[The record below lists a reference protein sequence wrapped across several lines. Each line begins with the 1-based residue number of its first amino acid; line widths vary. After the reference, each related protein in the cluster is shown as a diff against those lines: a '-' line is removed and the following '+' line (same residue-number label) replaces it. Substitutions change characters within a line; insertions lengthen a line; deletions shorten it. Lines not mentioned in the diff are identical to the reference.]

1 MIDQLAAKER
11 NGNNEACF
19 SRHGAALREESDC
32 ARKQK
37 DLYDVAG

>member
-1 MIDQLAAKER
+1 MATTRL
-11 NGNNEACF
+11 CF
-19 SRHGAALREESDC
+19 SRHGAALREESEC

>member
-1 MIDQLAAKER
+1 MINQLAEKER

-19 SRHGAALREESDC
+19 SRHGAAPREESAC